1 MTSRSFAER
10 MLADV
15 PAEWLT
21 RRTPTPVDLG
31 EPVLE
36 LCRRALEAPVESP
49 TLREQARNAR
59 RIAICVSDATRDEPR
74 RELLQA
80 LFEILP
86 EDKTTL
92 VVANGT
98 HAPRA
103 LDGEVIPDAWRH
115 LPVVNHDGRRDED
128 LIDLGSTSRGTRARI
143 QRTVAEAD
151 LVVCTGRI
159 RPHYFA
165 GWSGGVKSVF
175 PGCAHADD
183 ALTNHRLKSDP
194 NARLGRSDDNPCRLD
209 MEEAALRVPGKIHL
223 LNVLADVDG
232 TSVAAA
238 AGHPIHGHR
247 QLAERARALFE
258 VRAPRSPLVCVADRP
273 PVTSSLYQA
282 SKLIPPAG
290 ALLEPGGTVIVVADC
305 SEGTGP
311 LERVNH
317 GIYEIGVKPQLP
329 AAHRILLVSQL
340 ESSTVESTYATPRAT
355 LREAL
360 AAERKRMGDP
370 RAVLLWRAGECIAV
384 AEDFR

>member
-1 MTSRSFAER
+1 

-21 RRTPTPVDLG
+21 RVTPTPVSEG

-36 LCRRALEAPVESP
+36 LCRHALEAPVESP

-74 RELLQA
+74 RELLSA
-80 LFEILP
+80 LFELLP
-86 EDKTTL
+86 EDRTTL

-98 HAPRA
+98 HAPRP
-103 LDGEVIPDAWRH
+103 LDGNVIPEPWRH
-115 LPVVNHDGRRDED
+115 LSVVNHDGRREED
-128 LIDLGSTSRGTRARI
+128 MVDLGTTSRGTRVRI
-143 QRTVAEAD
+143 QRAITEAD

-183 ALTNHRLKSDP
+183 ALTNHRMKSDP
-194 NARLGRSDDNPCRLD
+194 NARLGQSDDNPCRLD
-209 MEEAALRVPGKIHL
+209 MEEASLLVPGRIHL
-223 LNVLADVDG
+223 LNVLCDVDG

-247 QLAERARALFE
+247 LLAERARALFE
-258 VRAPRSPLVCVADRP
+258 VRAARSPLVCVADRP

-290 ALLEPGGTVIVVADC
+290 ALLEPGGTVILLADC

-311 LERVNH
+311 LERVNQ

-329 AAHRILLVSQL
+329 ANHRVLLVSEL
-340 ESSTVESTYATPRAT
+340 ESSVVEATYAAPRAS

-360 AAERKRMGDP
+360 AAERERMGIP